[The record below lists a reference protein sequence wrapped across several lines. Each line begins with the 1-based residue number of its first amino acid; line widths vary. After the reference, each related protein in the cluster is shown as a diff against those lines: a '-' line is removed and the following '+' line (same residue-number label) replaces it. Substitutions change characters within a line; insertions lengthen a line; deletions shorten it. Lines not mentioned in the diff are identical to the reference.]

1 MFSQEELMQV
11 HKIVRTNM
19 GIEDPALGIDIEFQ
33 SNSLIT
39 DFDSLVNTLNL
50 IGEGDRIIYQH
61 HTDLHAE
68 SLESDIDTPY
78 LLLTH
83 GDKKLYLVHDVNRQ
97 GLKVKKCLNNADEL
111 SEIWLDPKSALADGF
126 SILSFHRISLRVGVN
141 TDGYSEEGNNLQP
154 IHPVRRLWNLLSS
167 QKEDITLIYFYG
179 LIAGLLSL
187 VLPLTIQSITGLVS
201 GGLVLQPVVLLIGV
215 AIIATIITGVI
226 QIMQQT
232 IIEAIQRRIFAN
244 TSMELS
250 FKLPRLDRTALKDIY
265 TPELVNRFFDVLTL
279 QKSISK
285 LLIDFVT
292 VKLTLVFGLLLLA
305 FYHPYFI
312 VFSIVLV
319 ILLFF
324 LFYLTGAKGLQTSLM
339 ESKYKYKLVFWL
351 EEMARAMNTF
361 KLAGNPELGI
371 KHTREYLGGYLN
383 KRKNHFRI
391 LITQYSAAV
400 ILKTLV
406 TASTLILGTVLVINR
421 EITLGQ
427 FVASEIIII
436 TVLGSIEK
444 FISSFETIY
453 DMLTALD
460 KIAQLTEK
468 PLERSSGI
476 VLKEEKVNEYEFKNL
491 SLSYDKKGKKVL
503 TDISLTI
510 KPGQIVGLMG
520 QNGSGRSSLLNI
532 LSGLETQYDGIFRIN
547 DIPLKEIHLP
557 TYRKNIGDNIS
568 IDGIFNGS
576 ILENISVGRS
586 GISLENVR
594 WAIKKVGLNDFV
606 DSLENGIHTLIQS
619 AGAGL
624 STSTSRQIILA
635 RSICGN
641 PDLLIFDDFYGYLP
655 NPQKRIFLDTLCD
668 TENHWTVVAAT
679 HDPRFLARCDVIHI
693 MENGKIVES
702 GSIEVLAKSERFQE
716 LIATKLLREDDNNA

>member
-11 HKIVRTNM
+11 HKVVRTNM

-33 SNSLIT
+33 TNELLSDLDAIT
-39 DFDSLVNTLNL
+39 HMLNV
-50 IGEGDRIIYQH
+50 IGDGDRIIYQLH
-61 HTDLHAE
+61 NDLSAA
-68 SLESDIDTPY
+68 SLEDDLDPPY
-78 LLLTH
+78 LLLDH
-83 GDKKLYLVHDVNRQ
+83 ASNKLYLVEESGRQ
-97 GLKVKKCLNNADEL
+97 GLRVRTCLKKSGPTEELWLNQKTDLTN
-111 SEIWLDPKSALADGF
+111 GF
-126 SILSFHRISLRVGVN
+126 SVISFHRVPLRVGVN
-141 TDGYSEEGNNLQP
+141 TEGYSEESKLKP
-154 IHPVRRLWNLLSS
+154 IHPVRRLINLLVS
-167 QKEDITLIYFYG
+167 QKEDISLIYFYG
-179 LIAGLLSL
+179 LVAGLLSL

-250 FKLPRLDRTALKDIY
+250 FKLPRFDSNGLKDVY

-319 ILLFF
+319 TLLFF
-324 LFYLTGAKGLQTSLM
+324 LFYLTGPKGLETSLM

-400 ILKTLV
+400 IMKSLV

-436 TVLGSIEK
+436 TVLSSIEK

-476 VLKEEKVNEYEFKNL
+476 VLKREKTNQYEVKNL
-491 SLSYDKKGKKVL
+491 SLSYDAKGKKAL
-503 TDISLTI
+503 DGINMTL

-520 QNGSGRSSLLNI
+520 DNGSGRSSLLKI
-532 LSGLETQYDGIFRIN
+532 LCGLETNYSGILRIN
-547 DIPLKEIHLP
+547 EIPLKEIHLP
-557 TYRKNIGDNIS
+557 SYRKNIGDNIS
-568 IDGIFNGS
+568 LDGIFNGS
-576 ILENISVGRS
+576 ILENISVGRT
-586 GISLENVR
+586 GISLEKVR

-606 DSLENGIHTLIQS
+606 DSLDKGIHTIIQS

-624 STSTSRQIILA
+624 SASTARQIVLA
-635 RSICGN
+635 RSICGS

-655 NPQKRIFLDTLCD
+655 NPQKRLFLDALCD
-668 TENHWTVVAAT
+668 SENKWTVVAAT
-679 HDPRFLARCDVIHI
+679 HDPRFLARCDEIHI

-702 GSIEVLAKSERFQE
+702 GSIETLAKSERFQR
-716 LIATKLLREDDNNA
+716 LLATNLTSGEF

>member
-1 MFSQEELMQV
+1 MFSQNELMQL
-11 HKIVRTNM
+11 HKVVRTNM

-33 SNSLIT
+33 N
-39 DFDSLVNTLNL
+39 NETLNDL
-50 IGEGDRIIYQH
+50 EDFVSTLNIIGEGDRIVYQLH
-61 HTDLHAE
+61 KDITSDSIEKDLEA
-68 SLESDIDTPY
+68 PY
-78 LLLTH
+78 LIVTN
-83 GDKKLYLVHDVNRQ
+83 DANKVYLVEEATRQ
-97 GLKVKKCLNNADEL
+97 GLKVKNCLQNVSTVESVFLNPLTDLVE
-111 SEIWLDPKSALADGF
+111 GF
-126 SILSFHRISLRVGVN
+126 KVLSFQRIPLRVGVK
-141 TDGYSEEGNNLQP
+141 TEGYSDESKLKP
-154 IHPVRRLWNLLSS
+154 IHPVRRLINLLSS

-179 LIAGLLSL
+179 LVAGLLSL

-215 AIIATIITGVI
+215 AIIATIITGLI

-250 FKLPRLDRTALKDIY
+250 FKLPRLEGSALKDIY

-292 VKLTLVFGLLLLA
+292 VKLTLIFGLLLLA

-312 VFSIVLV
+312 VFSIVL
-319 ILLFF
+319 ITLLFF
-324 LFYLTGAKGLQTSLM
+324 LFYFTGPKGLETSLM

-361 KLAGNPELGI
+361 KLAGNPDLGF

-400 ILKTLV
+400 IMKSLV

-436 TVLGSIEK
+436 TVLSSIEK
-444 FISSFETIY
+444 FIASFETIY

-468 PLERSSGI
+468 PLERGSGI
-476 VLKEEKVNEYEFKNL
+476 VLKTEHKNL
-491 SLSYDKKGKKVL
+491 YELKNLNLTYLNSQKKAL
-503 TDISLTI
+503 DNINLAI
-510 KPGQIVGLMG
+510 KPGSIIGLMG
-520 QNGSGRSSLLNI
+520 ENGSGRSTLLKVI
-532 LSGLETQYDGIFRIN
+532 SGLETNYKGILRVN
-547 DIPLKEIHLP
+547 DIPLSEIHLP
-557 TYRKNIGDNIS
+557 SYRKNIGDNFS
-568 IDGIFNGS
+568 LDGIFNGS
-576 ILENISVGRS
+576 ILENISVGRT
-586 GISLENVR
+586 GITLERVH
-594 WAIKKVGLNDFV
+594 WAVKKVGLSDFV
-606 DSLENGIHTLIQS
+606 DSLDKGINTIIQS
-619 AGAGL
+619 SGTGL
-624 STSTSRQIILA
+624 STSTGRQIVLA
-635 RSICGN
+635 RSICGM

-655 NPQKRIFLDTLCD
+655 NPQKKLFLDTLCD
-668 TENHWTVVAAT
+668 AEAKWTVVAAT
-679 HDPRFLARCDVIHI
+679 HDPRFLARCDEIHI

-702 GSIEVLAKSERFQE
+702 GSIEELAKSERFQR
-716 LIATKLLREDDNNA
+716 LIATKLLSDES